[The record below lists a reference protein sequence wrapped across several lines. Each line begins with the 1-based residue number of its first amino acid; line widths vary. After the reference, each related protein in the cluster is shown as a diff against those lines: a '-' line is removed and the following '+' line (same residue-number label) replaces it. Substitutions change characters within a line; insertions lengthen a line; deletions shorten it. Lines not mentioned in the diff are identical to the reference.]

1 MRYVMT
7 SLWIVPLQ
15 SIDILTHQRN
25 NILKVNGNYNS
36 IKYMHAAEFSPVQ
49 DTWAKAVNCGY
60 LNTWPLLTEK

>member
-1 MRYVMT
+1 MT

-15 SIDILTHQRN
+15 RIDILTHQRN

-49 DTWAKAVNCGY
+49 DTWAKAFNR
-60 LNTWPLLTEK
+60 E